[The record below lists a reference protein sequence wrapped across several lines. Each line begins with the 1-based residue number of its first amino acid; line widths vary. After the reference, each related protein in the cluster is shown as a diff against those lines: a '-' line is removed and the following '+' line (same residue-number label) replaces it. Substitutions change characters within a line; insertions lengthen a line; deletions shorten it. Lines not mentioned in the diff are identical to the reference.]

1 MSQINRSFSR
11 RSTSMGAAFANAAFA
26 ALMDKKVD
34 HSTNPLHNPEVPWV
48 ARRVGL
54 SDSMVGTISEPTIS
68 YPRKES

>member
-54 SDSMVGTISEPTIS
+54 SDSMIGTIGEPTIS
-68 YPRKES
+68 YPRKG